1 MTRKPIMMFR
11 ATELLAGVFRAEM
24 ARYLRKL
31 EMIGDR
37 FLITRSGQV
46 VAGLVSPWDVQAL
59 EEIDQRDREERE
71 RRLRERSN
79 HLTWLEEA
87 REKARRGE
95 DVEWRPR
102 F

>member
-11 ATELLAGVFRAEM
+11 ATELPAGVFRAEM

-59 EEIDQRDREERE
+59 EEIYQRDREERE